1 MLTQATAAAVAP
13 ALAPRRTHARTQ
25 VRHRLR
31 ATEYYDDS
39 PPCLLV
45 CSSKECKRKGALK
58 TYEMLSQ
65 SDQASCGMIKVS
77 GVRCFSECAD
87 GPNVKVN
94 PEGVVLN
101 GIKTAEDVEAVIQR
115 ALDFQD

>member
-13 ALAPRRTHARTQ
+13 TLAPRRTHARVQ